1 MKKGQG
7 ISINVIVIAAIALLV
22 LVVLS
27 IVFLGRF
34 GVFTQQSGDCENKG
48 GACTIG
54 ACPSGTSAYGA
65 WSCPDTT
72 AGARQTCCIQV
83 Q

>member
-22 LVVLS
+22 LVVLA
-27 IVFLGRF
+27 IVFLGQTGTF
-34 GVFTQQSGDCENKG
+34 TKGVNDCENKG
-48 GACTIG
+48 GSCTIG
-54 ACPSGTSAYGA
+54 ACPQGTTEFTSNRCA
-65 WSCPDTT
+65 DTT
-72 AGARQTCCIQV
+72 AGAKQTCCIQV